1 MAQNRTAGGAG
12 KTAVSSYPAAL
23 RKIRPALGLAGLF
36 SAAVGLLMLTG
47 SIYMLQVYD
56 RVLGSGSVPTLLG
69 LFGLVVVLYGFLG
82 LYDFLRARVL
92 GRAAMRLDQSLGE
105 TVFARTLDVRRQGAS
120 SGLRDLEMVRGFLS
134 GPAMTGIL
142 DVPWV
147 PFYLAILF
155 VVHPWLGWLTLAGA
169 MVVAVLAGLAQLFT
183 RAPIR
188 AASGHDAA
196 EREFTEGARR
206 GAEALHAMGMVGAVA
221 QVWQTHHRT
230 TLGAHQHAAGP
241 SEKISA
247 ASRAFRMLLQSAIL
261 TMGAYLVLQQEIS
274 AGMIVASSI
283 LSGRA
288 LAPVD
293 QVIGQWRTIGHAM
306 AAHRRL
312 SEEFAC
318 AAPRAQSVALP
329 APRGAI
335 TVKGLTKFAPLPSGV
350 RASADRA
357 RMLTQ
362 VAFSLDP
369 GDALGVIGHSASG
382 KSSLARILAGV
393 WAPDA
398 GEIRFDGATPD
409 QWPREE
415 LGRAIGYLPQE
426 VVMVPGSIA
435 ENIARFE
442 PDRKSEAVME
452 AAKLAG
458 VHEMILALAQGYE
471 TMVGGAATPLSGG
484 QIQRLG
490 LARALY
496 GNPNI
501 VVLDEP
507 NSNLDAAGDEALA
520 QAIRALRARKATVI
534 VMAHRPSAIAA
545 VNKVMVLKSGTVA
558 QFGPKEEVLSGG
570 KAGARNAS
578 AAPASRAAPLGKTGP
593 VSPQTRPNAAPS
605 GPAHPALTARAAKP
619 AVGKSAQ
626 MQAASAASAQG
637 AAQGPAQGK
646 APAPTPQS
654 APHEPPSRPFAPA
667 GVSAPAGTAMPSF
680 VPKSPAATLSRSATG
695 RIDTGGIDTGW
706 AEEMASIN
714 ARARTSPAQE
724 TPCKPQMFRSSRP
737 N

>member
-1 MAQNRTAGGAG
+1 MTQ
-12 KTAVSSYPAAL
+12 KTADTGPVLSYRAAL
-23 RKIRPALGLAGLF
+23 RRIRPALGLAGLF

-47 SIYMLQVYD
+47 SLYMLQVYD
-56 RVLGSGSVPTLLG
+56 RVLASGSVPTLLG

-134 GPAMTGIL
+134 GPAVTGIL

-183 RAPIR
+183 RGPIR

-221 QVWQTHHRT
+221 QVWQTHHRA

-293 QVIGQWRTIGHAM
+293 QVIGQWRAMGHAM

-312 SEEFAC
+312 SEEFAE

-329 APRGAI
+329 APRGEI
-335 TVKGLTKFAPLPSGV
+335 TVKGLTKFAPLPPGV

-362 VAFSLDP
+362 VAFSLDA

-382 KSSLARILAGV
+382 KSSLARLLAGV

-409 QWPREE
+409 QWPRDA

-435 ENIARFE
+435 ENIARFD
-442 PDRKSEAVME
+442 PDRKSEAVMA

-458 VHEMILALAQGYE
+458 VHEMILTLAGGYE
-471 TMVGGAATPLSGG
+471 TLVGGASTPLSGG

-496 GNPNI
+496 GDPNI

-570 KAGARNAS
+570 KVGAPNAS
-578 AAPASRAAPLGKTGP
+578 ATPVSRTAPLGKTGP
-593 VSPQTRPNAAPS
+593 VPPQTRPTSAPS
-605 GPAHPALTARAAKP
+605 GPVHPALMTPAAQP
-619 AVGKSAQ
+619 AAGKSAR
-626 MQAASAASAQG
+626 MQAAAAASVE
-637 AAQGPAQGK
+637 GPAEGE
-646 APAPTPQS
+646 APPPPAPQTP
-654 APHEPPSRPFAPA
+654 PPQVRPSGPLAA
-667 GVSAPAGTAMPSF
+667 AEVSAPAGTAMPSF
-680 VPKSPAATLSRSATG
+680 VPKSPAPTVSGTATG
-695 RIDTGGIDTGW
+695 RIDMGRIDPGW
-706 AEEMASIN
+706 AEEMATIN
-714 ARARTSPAQE
+714 ARSPNSPAQE
-724 TPCKPQMFRSSRP
+724 TPCTPQMFRSSRP